1 MKKSKKN
8 EELQSRREFFKSAA
22 KGALPILAFTLLGTT
37 VLTSCKKDEDG
48 CGKGCSGGCGSTC
61 SGSCEHDCQTV
72 CEAWCS
78 FSSHD
83 M

>member
-1 MKKSKKN
+1 MRKGNKN
-8 EELQSRREFFKSAA
+8 EKLQSRREFFKSAA
-22 KGALPILAFTLLGTT
+22 KGALPILAFTVLGTS
-37 VLTSCKKDEDG
+37 VLSSCEKEKNG
-48 CGKGCSGGCGSTC
+48 CGKSC

-78 FSSHD
+78 FTSHD